1 MKRAEIIDQLKNYFA
16 ISDLVCPDTFRAF
29 GQSAW
34 QFLSTEFLH
43 TLLIVRRDIL
53 KSPMICNSYTK
64 GGGTFHQR
72 GLRCNLCELVKDK
85 TAVGKVYLSAHI
97 TGNAGD
103 FEVKGMTAMQARQII
118 MDNVKLLPYP
128 IRLEEGVSWLH
139 LDIYDSGNNQP
150 FTLFTA

>member
-16 ISDLVCPDTFRAF
+16 ISELVCPHTFGAF
-29 GQSAW
+29 GQRAW

-53 KSPMICNSYTK
+53 KSLMTCNNFTN
-64 GGGTFHQR
+64 GGGTFRQR
-72 GLRCNLCELVKDK
+72 GLRCNLCDLVKDK
-85 TAVGKVYLSAHI
+85 TADGKIYLSAHI

-103 FEVKGMTAMQARQII
+103 FDVKGMTAMQARQTII
-118 MDNVKLLPYP
+118 DNVSQLPYP

-139 LDIYDSGNNQP
+139 LDVYDSGNNQP